1 VFSNVKNY
9 ITIFFGGLTLVF
21 WAVIEMLRRKS
32 AQKQLKV
39 EIATRETET
48 RINDSTLEGLKR
60 ERDSK
65 DNRNYDDDSVV

>member
-1 VFSNVKNY
+1 M
-9 ITIFFGGLTLVF
+9 F